1 MWCDTT
7 EAVFNVWMLSA
18 IQYNL
23 ISQNAHG
30 GWGFGT
36 FWVGLENSRKLLYI
50 IMTVQGLTISS
61 NSVSVESLHRFLLR
75 MMITPSKAARK
86 GSDFSPLCLTLS
98 HQPFLVIAVVGKV
111 MMRHEELGG
120 WVWPVESPRDATP
133 TGLGGSHLALFSLIR
148 SQNLGCLLLFCPH
161 HFLFVISLTCSL
173 PWFLKDRTES
183 SLRIFLR
190 FYISKYTAL
199 GFSQSLHCWQ
209 QW

>member
-1 MWCDTT
+1 
-7 EAVFNVWMLSA
+7 MLFA
-18 IQYNL
+18 IQYTL

-98 HQPFLVIAVVGKV
+98 HQPFLGIAVVGKV
-111 MMRHEELGG
+111 MMRHGELGRLGLASGKSQGCHSHWVG
-120 WVWPVESPRDATP
+120 WISLSPFFSDPVPEPRLPASFLSPP
-133 TGLGGSHLALFSLIR
+133 
-148 SQNLGCLLLFCPH
+148 
-161 HFLFVISLTCSL
+161 LFVC
-173 PWFLKDRTES
+173 D
-183 SLRIFLR
+183 
-190 FYISKYTAL
+190 
-199 GFSQSLHCWQ
+199 
-209 QW
+209 